1 MSARLHSLGF
11 TPRGPSG
18 WTTPFLEFGRIVT
31 LVHGPNGSGKTP
43 ILKGIA
49 FALGYPIELP
59 PDVSRQCESVVLTI
73 SDGGNPVR
81 IERVICDDFDVRVSA
96 AEGDARRFSDEKTF
110 TSWVIGLL
118 GIPERSLAGK
128 MKGVVAPYVS
138 TLVPMFWIDQDN
150 GWRNLY
156 SPLATHNFVQDQ
168 AEEVARWLLGIPARH
183 VAVDKDALAHAK
195 ENHESIEEQI
205 AIKRKTIAALR
216 RELGHHTGP
225 GDREKLLA
233 RRESLLAEL
242 RARTSVLE
250 VLAQSDSSLD
260 GAL

>member
-18 WTTPFLEFGRIVT
+18 WTTPFLEYGRIVT

-150 GWRNLY
+150 AWIGCDSGDCRRCADTLERACADGSDIGPECYGGSITVASPGY
-156 SPLATHNFVQDQ
+156 STDPLSRAAGVAGCSGADPCQDMHHATC
-168 AEEVARWLLGIPARH
+168 G
-183 VAVDKDALAHAK
+183 
-195 ENHESIEEQI
+195 S
-205 AIKRKTIAALR
+205 
-216 RELGHHTGP
+216 
-225 GDREKLLA
+225 
-233 RRESLLAEL
+233 
-242 RARTSVLE
+242 
-250 VLAQSDSSLD
+250 
-260 GAL
+260 